1 MDDGSLV
8 EGVVDLAF
16 LEDPTDFGGWT
27 VLDFKTDRE
36 FTTASNR
43 YEVQVG
49 VYSKAVS
56 AATGM
61 PSRAILLVL

>member
-49 VYSKAVS
+49 AYSNAVS